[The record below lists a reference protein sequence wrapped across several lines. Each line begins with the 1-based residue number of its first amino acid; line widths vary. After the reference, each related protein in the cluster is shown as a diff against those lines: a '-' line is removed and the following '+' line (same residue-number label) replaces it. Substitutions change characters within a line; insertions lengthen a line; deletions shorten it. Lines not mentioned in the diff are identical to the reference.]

1 MGLIKA
7 FSRLS
12 HHTLTTPGLTFS
24 VPLQEDFTIQ
34 GTTMSWTSTDLCLSE
49 IGVNEADQKVFI
61 RIGGTVSQLINSN
74 TGPIDFADTLSIN
87 NITGGNDI
95 QMTLG
100 DSING
105 GTTQSSSINLDNGV
119 QILPYNLNVQYNDA
133 ALGEYSISN
142 SISGLGLTTSGT
154 GTRILTTNIDV
165 PTSTSQMV
173 VVEADVIG
181 YSTSGVSESRSV
193 KLIGTFRFVGGVI
206 ISIGGTIAIYD
217 VKETGAVFNPPDIG
231 TNGSNSIFIQADGKS
246 ATNMIWT
253 AYYTQKLIGF

>member
-24 VPLQEDFTIQ
+24 VPPQEDFTIQ
-34 GTTMSWTSTDLCLSE
+34 GTMSWTATDLCLSE
-49 IGVNEADQKVFI
+49 IGVNEADQKAYI
-61 RIGGTVSQLINSN
+61 RIGGTISQVSLGQNYTPVDLSEV
-74 TGPIDFADTLSIN
+74 LSIS

-105 GTTQSSSINLDNGV
+105 GTTQSSSISLDNGV

-133 ALGEYSISN
+133 ALGEYSVSN

-154 GTRILTTNIDV
+154 GTRVLTTNIAV

-206 ISIGGTIAIYD
+206 ISLGGTRAIYD
-217 VKETGAVFNPPDIG
+217 VQQGGGPFPSPDIG
-231 TNGSNSIFIQADGKS
+231 TNGSNSIFIQAGGQS